1 MRMNKLEFALFLAI
15 TFAALFW
22 STRASAEML
31 LVPSDPKVRMPEIVE
46 PPPPPNPDHAR
57 RRPTIWR
64 PPQPSDLPF
73 RVTNSRVDVRIEE
86 NVATTTIE
94 QSFLNLS
101 NRDLEVRVM
110 IPLPK
115 GAAINKSA
123 LSMNDQMVE
132 GRLYNAQ
139 EAQSIYES
147 IVMQRRDPALLR
159 FAGENLYE
167 ARIFPI
173 PPNQERRLKFAYD
186 QVLAPVSGMYDFRH
200 ILAGSQLYR
209 SGLENFQFECVIRSK
224 SALGPVYSP
233 SHTVAVNRPDEHTA
247 TVRFNG
253 QNLSTDKDFRL
264 YYAPSAEDVALRLV
278 THRDATGEDGYF
290 MLIGRPDDQLE
301 KGRILPKEIAFVLD
315 ISGSMAGEKLEQAQK
330 ALSFCLNQ
338 LSEQDRFNLITF
350 STDVRALSDGKLL
363 VATKENVKKALRAV
377 ETLEATGG
385 TDIDGALRTAL
396 ANDFTEGPTRAK
408 LIIFLTDG
416 LPSVGITDAGSIL
429 KDVSQSNAKHK
440 ARIYSFGVGTDVNT
454 HLLDKIALDCEGASA
469 YVAPKEDLELKV
481 SDFYAKVKN
490 PVMTDLAFDFG
501 PDVKTHSLYPKK
513 APALFKGSELLLFG
527 RYKGNGPSAVTL
539 KGNVGGEPREIRIQA
554 QWPTQ
559 ERDNEFLPRIWAMRK
574 IGHLLEE
581 IRLRGSN
588 QETIDEIVQLSQR
601 HGIVTPYTTQLVLA
615 PGMEGGG
622 WRRRG
627 VPPPAG
633 GFGGGGPVDDEV
645 MLRREMDGRRASKA
659 PAAPAATAAAEA
671 QKGLAFS
678 GEKAKEEANQ
688 VAQTAGEKKSGD
700 IAVALAETERLLKD
714 AKADGPAMAQSDV
727 GGAGRPAERNEAAA
741 RELRD
746 KALLAGKQGQA
757 EGADAS
763 YRARYLAVAQ
773 ELSVK
778 QIGTRTF
785 YLRAGAWTD
794 SQLKA
799 EHKPTQLKAFS
810 KEYFELLKK
819 HSDLGAVMALGGR
832 ILVVVDGQAYQI
844 EPVEEEAK

>member
-1 MRMNKLEFALFLAI
+1 MRMNKFEFALFLAI
-15 TFAALFW
+15 TLAALLW

-31 LVPSDPKVRMPEIVE
+31 LLPSDPKVRMPEIVE
-46 PPPPPNPDHAR
+46 PPVMPPDRER
-57 RRPTIWR
+57 RRPIWR

-167 ARIFPI
+167 ARVFPI

-186 QVLAPVSGMYDFRH
+186 QVLAPVSGLYDFRH

-209 SGLENFQFECVIRSK
+209 GGLENFQFECVIRSK

-233 SHTVAVNRPDEHTA
+233 SHTVAVSRPDERTA

-301 KGRILPKEIAFVLD
+301 KGRILTKEIAFVLD
-315 ISGSMAGEKLEQAQK
+315 VSGSMAGEKLEQAQK

-338 LSEQDRFNLITF
+338 LGEQDRFNLITF
-350 STDVRALSDGKLL
+350 STDVKALSDGKLL
-363 VATKENVKKALRAV
+363 TATKENVKKALRAV

-396 ANDFTEGPTRAK
+396 ANDFTEGPTK
-408 LIIFLTDG
+408 TKIIIFLTDG

-429 KDVSQSNAKHK
+429 KDVSQSNARHK

-454 HLLDKIALDCEGASA
+454 HLLDKIALDCEGASS

-501 PDVKTHSLYPKK
+501 PDVRTHSLYPKK

-527 RYKGNGPSAVTL
+527 RYKGNGPTTVSL
-539 KGNVGGEPREIRIQA
+539 KGNVAGEPREIRIQA

-559 ERDNEFLPRIWAMRK
+559 ERDNEFLPRVWAMRK
-574 IGHLLEE
+574 IGHLLED

-588 QETIDEIVQLSQR
+588 QETINEIVQLSQR
-601 HGIVTPYTTQLVLA
+601 HGIVTPYTSQLVLE

-633 GFGGGGPVDDEV
+633 GFGGGGMPLEDEV

-671 QKGLAFS
+671 HKGLAFDA
-678 GEKAKEEANQ
+678 EKAKEEAQQ
-688 VAQTAGEKKSGD
+688 VAQTAGERKSGD

-714 AKADGPAMAQSDV
+714 AKTDIPASQPPAET
-727 GGAGRPAERNEAAA
+727 GRPADRNEAAA

-746 KALLAGKQGQA
+746 KALLAGNLAKQQV

-819 HSDLGAVMALGGR
+819 HSDLGPVMALGGR